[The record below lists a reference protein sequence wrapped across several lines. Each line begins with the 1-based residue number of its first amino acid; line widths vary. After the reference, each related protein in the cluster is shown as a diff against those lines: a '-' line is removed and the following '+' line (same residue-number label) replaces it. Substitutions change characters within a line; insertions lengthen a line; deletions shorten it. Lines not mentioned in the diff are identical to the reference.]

1 MVEKLDLVVVQ
12 NRSPFTQPLLS
23 IDEMESYVKFVGS
36 DIIETHILSDGD
48 MWRLQ
53 HTPIRR
59 RVGGEDEGC
68 Q

>member
-1 MVEKLDLVVVQ
+1 M
-12 NRSPFTQPLLS
+12 S

-36 DIIETHILSDGD
+36 DMIETHILSDGD

-53 HTPIRR
+53 QTPIRR
-59 RVGGEDEGC
+59 RVGPDEGC